1 VEKFIGDAVMA
12 LFGAPVAHED
22 DPERAVRA
30 ALAIRDAIGAAD
42 VGGRAAALR
51 VRIGVTTGE
60 ALVSVDARP
69 EAGEGMASGD
79 VVNTAA
85 RLQAAAPVNGVLVDE
100 PTRRATEQV
109 IAYEAADPVSAKGKK
124 EPVQVWEA
132 RSPQARVGVDVV
144 QSGLSPLIGRERELR
159 QLLDG
164 LARAHQERSP
174 QLVTLVGVPGI
185 GKSRLVWELFLAVD
199 QSQELVRWRQGRSLP
214 YGAGFAFWALGEI
227 VKAEA
232 GILDTD
238 SAAEAEGKLA
248 DAASTA
254 GPAERGWVLGH
265 LRGLVGVAVDDG
277 RGDRRGEAFAAWRL
291 FLESL
296 ADERPLVLVFED
308 LHWADEGLLDFVD
321 YVADR
326 AEDVPLSVVATARP
340 ELLDRRPAW
349 GGGKLNA
356 QTVALPAM
364 SEGET
369 ARLLAALLDLPAP
382 ESLQG
387 IIAARLDGLPAAEK
401 ELLENAAVV
410 GKVFWTGAL
419 TAVGEHDR
427 FTLDDR
433 LHVLARKDFLRRVR
447 RSTVAAETEYAF
459 RHVLVRD
466 VAYGRLLPR
475 AERVEKHRQIAGWLE
490 QLSAERSED
499 VAEMLAYH
507 YGSALEYARAIGRET
522 EELRGRARHAFAAAG
537 DRASAL
543 SAFPPAV
550 GFYRSALELWE
561 RDDAARA
568 SLLLRLGKA
577 LHHAGEGGET
587 ELAEAGEEL
596 ARQGDREAAADAETL
611 LTWALHEAG
620 DQERSERHLAR
631 GGCSCGGAG
640 GLGREGVRNG
650 DAGGHPHGQGEVR
663 SGDPDRPGK
672 PRHGR
677 GA

>member
-1 VEKFIGDAVMA
+1 MEKFIGDAVMA

-85 RLQAAAPVNGVLVDE
+85 SRGARQRSSR
-100 PTRRATEQV
+100 RRAD
-109 IAYEAADPVSAKGKK
+109 AAGNRTGDRVRGCRPGLGKG
-124 EPVQVWEA
+124 EEGTRA
-132 RSPQARVGVDVV
+132 RMGGALPAGSRWSRCV
-144 QSGLSPLIGRERELR
+144 QSGRSPLIGRERELR

-433 LHVLARKDFLRRVR
+433 LRVLARKDFLRRVR
-447 RSTVAAETEYAF
+447 RSTVAGETEYAF
-459 RHVLVRD
+459 PHVLVRD
-466 VAYGRLLPR
+466 VAYGLLPR